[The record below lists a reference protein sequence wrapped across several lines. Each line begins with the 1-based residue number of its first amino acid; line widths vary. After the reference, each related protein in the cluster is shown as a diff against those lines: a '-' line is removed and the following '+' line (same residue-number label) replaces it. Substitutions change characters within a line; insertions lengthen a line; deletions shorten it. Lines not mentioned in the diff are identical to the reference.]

1 MITLGG
7 AVGAEETRRNGR
19 RNKGRISD
27 LSRPNM
33 HPDVIASYEAQME
46 LYASGKVTVK
56 GGKTNKGARAGGR
69 AARRP
74 CANTICIKLLYRRD
88 SLSMKT
94 KRMFVM

>member
-46 LYASGKVTVK
+46 LYASGKVTAA
-56 GGKTNKGARAGGR
+56 TTQPTAGQ
-69 AARRP
+69 
-74 CANTICIKLLYRRD
+74 
-88 SLSMKT
+88 
-94 KRMFVM
+94 